1 MKTIKASNG
10 MYLTQ
15 KVLENE
21 DSRVFAIALNLAV
34 NDSPDNWREATQ
46 EEYYQWQVSQQEQLE
61 RSLSNGVGEE

>member
-1 MKTIKASNG
+1 METIKASNG

-15 KVLENE
+15 REIENE

-46 EEYYQWQVSQQEQLE
+46 EEYYQWQLAQQEQLE
-61 RSLSNGVGEE
+61 KSLSNGVGEE

>member
-46 EEYYQWQVSQQEQLE
+46 EEYYQWQLAQQEQLE
-61 RSLSNGVGEE
+61 KSLSNGVGEE